1 MQVNRLLEEA
11 DDNAGLGDPNY
22 VPEMDTSLDSMA
34 SNNTSRDVQ
43 EGNALPEE
51 GHPLQSPNAA
61 ISKTEGRHN
70 RTSAASMST
79 AADFFEAHDGR
90 VSPEM

>member
-1 MQVNRLLEEA
+1 
-11 DDNAGLGDPNY
+11 
-22 VPEMDTSLDSMA
+22 MDTSLDSMA

-51 GHPLQSPNAA
+51 GNPLQSPNAA
-61 ISKTEGRHN
+61 ISKAEGRHN

-79 AADFFEAHDGR
+79 TADFFEAHDGR
-90 VSPEM
+90 VSPEL